1 MDPYID
7 GLIQH
12 LELRFQQ
19 LGILGAF
26 SSLGPQG
33 PQADE
38 SQTVSDLQLLA
49 KQFPPISEKALLQ
62 EWQSYRVLTTTGIL
76 KVSDSH

>member
-49 KQFPPISEKALLQ
+49 KQFPPISEKALPNNRSPNNNLNT
-62 EWQSYRVLTTTGIL
+62 ESE
-76 KVSDSH
+76 